1 MREKNT
7 QNSHHQVLE
16 TFSSREQKKTILKI
30 KAKRSR
36 KMKENNE
43 ICYMAYETR
52 MLDQHA
58 IYLIK
63 RKSKT
68 VRVCLI

>member
-1 MREKNT
+1 
-7 QNSHHQVLE
+7 
-16 TFSSREQKKTILKI
+16 
-30 KAKRSR
+30 
-36 KMKENNE
+36 MKENNE
-43 ICYMAYETR
+43 ICYMAYDTR

-68 VRVCLI
+68 VKVKTQNSKAVLVTGRQI